1 MVCLVGMTNH
11 FSTKWSLPHARYGI
25 ALRLKVEHRFYQTE
39 TSKSKTT
46 NTLLRPMKLRNL
58 LLAAAAVI
66 GLAACNENTNEYHS
80 TYFYPITAS
89 GVQTFADQQLD
100 SVRVMS
106 YDTWTLNNTVDW
118 VDMKVGTTQT
128 NQIKVE
134 VPVGYFNLTR
144 LDFVLKPNT
153 TGKTRTTPVQ
163 VTSSFGKVGTIA
175 TVLIQYPFHNI
186 TTPAA
191 KMTEN
196 GTNATFT
203 LDLPQKSNKETA
215 TSFLSFTVYTSD
227 AQLTSS
233 ADWLTVDK
241 ANGYTP
247 SVKEKVN
254 ITAQPNTTGEARKAQ
269 LTLTSGGVSTVI
281 NVNQP
286 KAK

>member
-1 MVCLVGMTNH
+1 
-11 FSTKWSLPHARYGI
+11 
-25 ALRLKVEHRFYQTE
+25 
-39 TSKSKTT
+39 
-46 NTLLRPMKLRNL
+46 MKLRNL
-58 LLAAAAVI
+58 LLAAAAVL
-66 GLAACNENTNEYHS
+66 GLSACTESTNEYHS

-89 GVQTFADQQLD
+89 GVETFADQQMD

-106 YDTWTLNNTVDW
+106 YDTWTLNNTTDW

-134 VPVGYFNLTR
+134 VPTGYFNLTR

-153 TGKTRTTPVQ
+153 TGKTRSTVVQ
-163 VTSSFGKVGTIA
+163 VTSSFGKVGAIA
-175 TVLIQYPFHNI
+175 TRLIQYPFHNI

-191 KMTEN
+191 KMTED

-203 LDLPQKSNKETA
+203 LDLPQKNNRETA
-215 TSFLSFTVYTSD
+215 TSSLAFTVYTAD

-247 SVKEKVN
+247 SVKDLVKV
-254 ITAQPNTTGEARKAQ
+254 TAEPNTTGEARKAQ
-269 LTLTSGGVSTVI
+269 LTLTSGGVTTVI

-286 KAK
+286 KASN

>member
-1 MVCLVGMTNH
+1 
-11 FSTKWSLPHARYGI
+11 
-25 ALRLKVEHRFYQTE
+25 
-39 TSKSKTT
+39 
-46 NTLLRPMKLRNL
+46 MKLRNL
-58 LLAAAAVI
+58 LLAAAAVV

-186 TTPAA
+186 TTPAVRMNEA
-191 KMTEN
+191 GTN
-196 GTNATFT
+196 GTFT
-203 LDLPQKSNKETA
+203 VDLPQMSNKETA